1 MLRGEQHP
9 NHKLTD
15 VQVEI
20 IRNLWAIGHRNIKV
34 IARNYGV
41 STTNVRKIINREI
54 WTHI

>member
-34 IARNYGV
+34 IARNYRV
-41 STTNVRKIINREI
+41 STTNIRKIINREI